1 METIRLQNFN
11 MVAYGLPRKF
21 PSGAKG
27 FLNPRY
33 ESAPRKQETF
43 GDAPALTLGV
53 EGFLGRKRFPPQET
67 FCFLQS
73 FLTRMTQCA

>member
-1 METIRLQNFN
+1 
-11 MVAYGLPRKF
+11 MVSYRFPKKF
-21 PSGAKG
+21 PPQPKG
-27 FLNPRY
+27 FLNLVY

-43 GDAPALTLGV
+43 GVQPALTLGV

-73 FLTRMTQCA
+73 FLGGVTQWP